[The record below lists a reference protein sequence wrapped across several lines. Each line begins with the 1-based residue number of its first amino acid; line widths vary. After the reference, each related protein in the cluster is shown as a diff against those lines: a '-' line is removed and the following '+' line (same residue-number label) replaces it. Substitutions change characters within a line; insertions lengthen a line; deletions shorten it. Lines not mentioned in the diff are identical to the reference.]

1 LENIFVWDLFVT
13 YLLIKRLVHFHT
25 DGVLLHSLN
34 TSTNVLVLIVQ
45 NVIFYYTL
53 VFSTWNTTN
62 YLWP

>member
-53 VFSTWNTTN
+53 VFST
-62 YLWP
+62 